1 MAINYMNNKNFLNLF
16 LTAILV
22 IAVFV
27 GGYYF
32 SKKIDFNSEKVENN
46 QNKLMVNPVRNSNTN
61 NNNNLEGNNI
71 KQIISNGVN
80 VEILKQGEGEGAKNG
95 DKITAHYIG
104 TLTDGEKFDSSID
117 RGQPFSFVLGAGQ
130 VIQGWEQGLLGMKVG
145 EKRKLTIPSE
155 LGYGER
161 GVPGAIPPG
170 ATLVFEVELLKI
182 N

>member
-22 IAVFV
+22 IAVFA
-27 GGYYF
+27 GGYYL

-46 QNKLMVNPVRNSNTN
+46 QNKSMVNPVRNSNTN
-61 NNNNLEGNNI
+61 NNNPENNNI

-80 VEILKQGEGEGAKNG
+80 VEILKQGEGESARNG
-95 DKITAHYIG
+95 DKVTVHYIG

>member
-1 MAINYMNNKNFLNLF
+1 MNGKCHSENYMNNKNFLNLF
-16 LTAILV
+16 LPAILV
-22 IAVFV
+22 AVVFI

-46 QNKLMVNPVRNSNTN
+46 QNKPMVN
-61 NNNNLEGNNI
+61 I
-71 KQIISNGVN
+71 
-80 VEILKQGEGEGAKNG
+80 EILKQGEGESAKNG
-95 DKITAHYIG
+95 DKVTVHYVG
-104 TLTDGEKFDSSID
+104 ALTDGKKFDSSID

-130 VIQGWEQGLLGMKVG
+130 VIQGWEQGVLGMKVG

-155 LGYGER
+155 LAYGER
-161 GVPGAIPPG
+161 GVPGAIPPS